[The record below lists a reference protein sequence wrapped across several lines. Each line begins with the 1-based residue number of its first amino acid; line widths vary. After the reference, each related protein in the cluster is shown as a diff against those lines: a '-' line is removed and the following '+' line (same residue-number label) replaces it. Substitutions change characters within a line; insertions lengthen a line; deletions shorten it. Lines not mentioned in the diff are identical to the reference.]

1 MKTFKQYFQER
12 MDDDEL
18 ADIKRRE
25 ERQKRDAEKKKEKL
39 KARKARYQDSP

>member
-1 MKTFKQYFQER
+1 MKTFKQHLQER
-12 MDDDEL
+12 MDDDEV

-25 ERQKRDAEKKKEKL
+25 ERQKRDAERKKENL

>member
-25 ERQKRDAEKKKEKL
+25 ERLKRDAEKRKENL
-39 KARKARYQDSP
+39 KVRKVRYQDSP